1 MLRLLGG
8 FTVDL
13 ELFEGDGGFLF
24 HFILSKILAF
34 LLLNSIYYNVLN

>member
-8 FTVDL
+8 FILDL
-13 ELFEGDGGFLF
+13 ELFVGDGGLLF

-34 LLLNSIYYNVLN
+34 LLLNSIYYDVLS